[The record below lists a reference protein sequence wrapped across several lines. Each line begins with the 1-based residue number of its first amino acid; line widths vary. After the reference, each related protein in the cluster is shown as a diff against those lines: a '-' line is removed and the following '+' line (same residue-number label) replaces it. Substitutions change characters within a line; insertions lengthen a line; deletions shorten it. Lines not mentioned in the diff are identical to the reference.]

1 MVNILPALQ
10 ETHLDTGL
18 MPGLGKSA
26 GRGHSNFFFGES
38 HGQRSLVGYSP
49 RGCKEL
55 DVTEVTGGAYMQA
68 VSSHL
73 LPS

>member
-26 GRGHSNFFFGES
+26 GRGHSNFFFWRISWAEE
-38 HGQRSLVGYSP
+38 P
-49 RGCKEL
+49 
-55 DVTEVTGGAYMQA
+55 GG
-68 VSSHL
+68 L
-73 LPS
+73 

>member
-26 GRGHSNFFFGES
+26 GRGHYNFFFFENLMGRGAWWAIV
-38 HGQRSLVGYSP
+38 HGVAKSW
-49 RGCKEL
+49 
-55 DVTEVTGGAYMQA
+55 M
-68 VSSHL
+68 
-73 LPS
+73 